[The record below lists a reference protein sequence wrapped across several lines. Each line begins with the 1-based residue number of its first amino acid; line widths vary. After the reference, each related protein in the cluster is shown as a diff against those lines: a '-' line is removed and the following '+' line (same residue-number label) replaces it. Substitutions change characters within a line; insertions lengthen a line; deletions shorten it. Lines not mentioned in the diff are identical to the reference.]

1 MKKLFILALS
11 ATLAA
16 CQLSTDSDEA
26 AKDVAQ
32 QWAEAFFNCDFHKAE
47 SCSTTESSSWLHF
60 AAANTMPH
68 DIDLLNER
76 NAQVESVQLQSAGS
90 DTLRTAVLKVRDYVR
105 PTALGDESQ
114 RWYCATGAGS
124 LEWKAYRE
132 VKSKV
137 STKHRMDDGEMLLLR
152 FVSGVHSLHTHIETD
167 DEIVE
172 VQAYAQSIAGS

>member
-32 QWAEAFFNCDFHKAE
+32 QWAEAFFNCDFHEAE
-47 SCSTTESSSWLHF
+47 SCSTPESSNWLHF

-76 NAQVESVQLQSAGS
+76 NAQVESVQLQHAGS

-105 PTALGDESQ
+105 PTALGDAVAVNNDRQ
-114 RWYCATGAGS
+114 IVQ
-124 LEWKAYRE
+124 LEGVCRHECFPAD
-132 VKSKV
+132 SFLQF
-137 STKHRMDDGEMLLLR
+137 S
-152 FVSGVHSLHTHIETD
+152 VSGNHVDLTLLSELF
-167 DEIVE
+167 
-172 VQAYAQSIAGS
+172 QP

>member
-32 QWAEAFFNCDFHKAE
+32 QWAEAFFNCDFHEAE
-47 SCSTTESSSWLHF
+47 SCSTPESSSWLHF

-90 DTLRTAVLKVRDYVR
+90 NTLRTAVLKVRDYVR

-114 RWYCATGAGS
+114 REAEGVFHVTMVLRDGRWLVRMEGLPRSEKQS
-124 LEWKAYRE
+124 L
-132 VKSKV
+132 
-137 STKHRMDDGEMLLLR
+137 D
-152 FVSGVHSLHTHIETD
+152 
-167 DEIVE
+167 
-172 VQAYAQSIAGS
+172 